1 MTVFFFSDIEGST
14 ELWQKYPQAMG
25 DVLARHDGILG
36 EIITRHGGQIVK
48 HTGDGIFAIFEAGD
62 PLNGALQAQKALQYE
77 NWEPVNELRVRISLH
92 VGQASKRG
100 QDYFGLDI
108 NRTARLL
115 GAAWGGQIV
124 LTCELSRNVCPPPG
138 AALIDLGV
146 HMLKDLSEPQ
156 HIFQLTHPDLKIR
169 EFPAL
174 RTLSSHPHNLPSQP
188 TPFVGRLGE
197 LKELLA
203 NLSQANCR
211 LLTILGPGGIGKTRL
226 AMQTAAEQIETF
238 QHGVYFVS
246 LAPLNTGEQII
257 PAIADALKF
266 TFYQKENPKQQI
278 INYLH
283 EKNLLLVLDNY
294 EHLTQHAQIVS
305 EILTAAPRVKILVTS
320 RERLNLREEYPYE
333 LGGLGVPEPGQE
345 PDIET
350 ASSVRLF
357 LQSAERIR
365 PNFELSPQD
374 RPCVA
379 RICRLVDG
387 IPLGIELAAGWLRVL
402 SCQEIA
408 NEIEI
413 NLDFLETNT
422 RNMPERHRSLRAV
435 FEYSWE
441 LLNSIEQETL
451 AAFSIF
457 QGAFS
462 RTAAEALVAP
472 GGKIAFLA
480 SVSSL
485 VDKSLLKHNPNGKY
499 ELHTL
504 LRQYALEQAGKN
516 PELLQRFRMNHAV
529 YYLGLVAN
537 LESDLQGKKQ
547 AEVLDIIMESLE
559 DIRSAF
565 FSATQFGLWQPLQEV
580 IPGLHKFYTARERD
594 DEFRTLLQEALAQL
608 PNPAPHVLKLRIQ
621 AFYGA
626 VLVSTGHLAE
636 AKTILPGIFA
646 RVSDEKL
653 GLEAATAAA
662 ALGTMALQ
670 AGEYHEAIEFTQQFL
685 NHQTEMQ
692 YQPGISQALDKM
704 GVIAWTMGDM
714 NSAKEYFV
722 KSLDLSR
729 EHGAP
734 TAIAHGL
741 DHIGLVYRDT
751 GDAEKAREYFQEAVQ
766 ILEQTGSKNH
776 LIYGINH
783 LAGIMGTSGQLK
795 EAIALLEKNIVLAQ
809 DIGDPR
815 ALAYNLFDLSILLEN
830 AGEESR
836 RISLLRESVSIFRN
850 IHETFGEIV
859 AQNLLSRLVYQQG
872 ETKEAWNYAAQ
883 SLEKALEIQ
892 NQRLIADTM
901 LACAWLA
908 IDAQNPSE
916 AVEIIATITHGN
928 QEQAWLIK
936 EVSSQVEELRKHIPA
951 EMLSQET
958 QILTPTALLER
969 CKQKSKTG

>member
-14 ELWQKYPQAMG
+14 ELWQKYSQAMEN
-25 DVLARHDGILG
+25 VLARHDAILG
-36 EIITRHGGQIVK
+36 EIIPRHGGQIVK

-62 PLNGALQAQKALQYE
+62 PLNGALQAQKALQNE

-124 LTCELSRNVCPPPG
+124 LTCELSRNACPPPG
-138 AALIDLGV
+138 AAFTDLGV
-146 HMLKDLSEPQ
+146 HILKDLSEPQ

-169 EFPAL
+169 DFPAL
-174 RTLSSHPHNLPSQP
+174 RTLSSHPHNLPPQP

-197 LKELLA
+197 RKELLA
-203 NLSQANCR
+203 SLSQPNCR

-226 AMQTAAEQIETF
+226 AMQTAAEQIEAF
-238 QHGVYFVS
+238 PHGVYFVP
-246 LAPLNTGEQII
+246 LAPLNAGEQII
-257 PAIADALKF
+257 PALAEALKF

-278 INYLH
+278 INYLR
-283 EKNLLLVLDNY
+283 EKSLLLVLDNF

-305 EILTAAPRVKILVTS
+305 EILAAAPRIKILVTS
-320 RERLNLREEYPYE
+320 RERLNLREEHPYE
-333 LGGLGVPEPGQE
+333 LGGLGVPEAEQE
-345 PDIET
+345 PEIES

-365 PNFELSPQD
+365 PDFELSPQD

-387 IPLGIELAAGWLRVL
+387 IPLGIELAAGWLRAL

-422 RNMPERHRSLRAV
+422 RDLPERHRSLRAV
-435 FEYSWE
+435 FEYSWK
-441 LLNSIEQETL
+441 LLNPVEQETL

-457 QGAFS
+457 RGAFS
-462 RTAAEALVAP
+462 RAAAEALVAP
-472 GGKIAFLA
+472 DRKIAFLA
-480 SVSSL
+480 SISSL

-516 PELLQRFRMNHAV
+516 PERLQQSTANHAV
-529 YYLGLVAN
+529 YYLGLLAG
-537 LESDLQGKKQ
+537 LEADLQGKKQ
-547 AEVLDIIMESLE
+547 AEALEIIVESLE
-559 DIRSAF
+559 DIRSAV
-565 FSATQFGLWQPLQEV
+565 FSALRAGLWQALQEA
-580 IPGLHKFYTARERD
+580 IPGLHKFYVARERD
-594 DEFRTLLQEALAQL
+594 EEFRALLQEALAQL
-608 PNPAPHVLKLRIQ
+608 PDSAPEALKLRMQ
-621 AFYGA
+621 AFHAA
-626 VLVSTGHLAE
+626 VLVPTRRLAE
-636 AKTILPGIFA
+636 AQNLLPGLFDRA
-646 RVSDEKL
+646 TAEKL
-653 GLEAATAAA
+653 SLEAAITAAA
-662 ALGTMALQ
+662 LAIMALQ
-670 AGEYHEAIEFTQQFL
+670 AGEYQQAIEFTQHFL
-685 NHQTEMQ
+685 NYQSEKQ
-692 YQPGISQALDKM
+692 NQPGISQALDKM

-722 KSLDLSR
+722 KSLALAR
-729 EHGAP
+729 EYGAP
-734 TAIAHGL
+734 NAIAHEL
-741 DHIGLVYRDT
+741 DHIGVVYRDT
-751 GDAEKAREYFQEAVQ
+751 GDFEKARECFQEVVQ
-766 ILEQTGSKNH
+766 IAEQTGSKTT
-776 LIYGINH
+776 LLYGINH
-783 LAGIMGTSGQLK
+783 LAGIIGAGGQSQ
-795 EAIALLEKNIVLAQ
+795 EAIALLEKNITLAQ

-815 ALAYNLFDLSILLEN
+815 ALAYNLFDLSVVLED
-830 AGEESR
+830 AGQESR
-836 RISLLRESVSIFRN
+836 RISLLRESVSIFQN
-850 IHETFGEIV
+850 IQEAFGEIV
-859 AQNLLSRLVYQQG
+859 AQSLLSRLVYQQG
-872 ETKEAWNYAAQ
+872 ETKEAWTYAAQ
-883 SLEKALEIQ
+883 ALEKALEIQ
-892 NQRLIADTM
+892 NQRLIADAM

-908 IDAQNPSE
+908 VDAHNPSE
-916 AVEIIATITHGN
+916 VAEIIAAITHGN
-928 QEQAWLIK
+928 PEQTWLI
-936 EVSSQVEELRKHIPA
+936 EVNSQVEELRKHIPP